1 MSLIT
6 ANSSPSVTRTGVF
19 LLEDWGSALQMHL
32 LDAVELQIRQNVREG
47 QNAGGVTQLLW
58 TKRGLEITILGK

>member
-19 LLEDWGSALQMHL
+19 LLEDWGSALQMHF
-32 LDAVELQIRQNVREG
+32 LDAVELQIRQNVWVGIR
-47 QNAGGVTQLLW
+47 QNTGKDRTLGV
-58 TKRGLEITILGK
+58 